1 MFFFLPTFK
10 KNPDAA
16 SPNVINDPVVSSL
29 SDKADLV
36 LAWESDGV
44 EVKDFGA
51 AEVCD
56 GLLDLA
62 ERGDEGCM
70 SRGGSGGCFSPLL
83 SCLALSLE
91 LSGNIVRPVC

>member
-1 MFFFLPTFK
+1 MFFLLPTFK

-36 LAWESDGV
+36 LPWESDGV
-44 EVKDFGA
+44 EVKEFGA

-91 LSGNIVRPVC
+91 LGGNIVRPVC

>member
-1 MFFFLPTFK
+1 MP
-10 KNPDAA
+10 P
-16 SPNVINDPVVSSL
+16 
-29 SDKADLV
+29 
-36 LAWESDGV
+36 WESDGV

-51 AEVCD
+51 AEVCG

-70 SRGGSGGCFSPLL
+70 SRGGGGGGCFSPLL

-91 LSGNIVRPVC
+91 LSGNTVRPVC